1 MAIFELAIFGAVVLG
16 VMGVAWVL
24 TPKRDVIKERLDAI
38 RTDHNQIGVVPALPS
53 EGRAGRKGFL
63 ARVFRTA
70 PKKEPATTLD
80 ARRAA
85 AADPSIQRFLLVKV
99 GMMFGLPALTALGF
113 WLVRMLQTPYALMA
127 ILGAAPVGLFAPNV
141 FLSLRDAARKDRMRR
156 ALPDVLDLLV
166 ICVEAGM
173 SLNSAFK
180 RVAERVRPAAP
191 DLADQFMQLHREIQA
206 GRAREDALRS
216 LGERSN
222 VDELRSL
229 AAMMI
234 QTDRMGTSIAKAL
247 RIHAEGIRTKFHHE
261 AEARAA
267 RATVKLAFPLVLC
280 IFPALL
286 VVIVGPA
293 AVKIWDALG
302 KMQ

>member
-1 MAIFELAIFGAVVLG
+1 MALFEIAIFASVVLAVFG
-16 VMGVAWVL
+16 VVWML
-24 TPKRDVIKERLDAI
+24 TPRRDLIKDRLEAI
-38 RTDHNQIGVVPALPS
+38 RTDHQDVVPY
-53 EGRAGRKGFL
+53 AGSREPEKRGMV
-63 ARVFRTA
+63 ARLFRRA

-80 ARRAA
+80 ARKQAVA
-85 AADPSIQRFLLVKV
+85 EASSVPYLGAKV
-99 GMMFGLPALTALGF
+99 VLMIVLPTIT
-113 WLVRMLQTPYALMA
+113 WLVCRGVGLMGTPYALMA
-127 ILGAAPVGLFAPNV
+127 ILASAPVGLFAPNV
-141 FLSLRDAARKDRMRR
+141 YVSVRDAGRKDRIRR

-180 RVAERVRPAAP
+180 RVAERIRAAAP
-191 DLADQFMQLHREIQA
+191 DLSDQFLQLHREIAA
-206 GRAREDALRS
+206 GRSREDALRA

-234 QTDRMGTSIAKAL
+234 QTDKMGTSISKAL
-247 RIHAEGIRTKFHHE
+247 RIHAEGIRSKFHHE

-293 AVKIWDALG
+293 AVKIWDSLG
-302 KMQ
+302 RMQ